1 MGQKLQFFVAG
12 LGRFGVSVATTLEK
26 MGYDV
31 MAMDSDEEVVQDLSD
46 TLGYVVCADCSDEK
60 NLVAIGAGN
69 ADIAVVSVGELSAS
83 LMTTLLLKE
92 MGVKKIVVKALNQI
106 HGKMLQKIG
115 ADKIIYSEKE
125 MGVRVAHNLISPGI
139 VDYIEMENNITIL
152 SIHVPKDW
160 IGKTLIGSDVR
171 RKYNITVV
179 AIKREGEMF
188 VNPRPDMQ
196 MNANDML
203 VILGDSESVKRVTAT
218 LEQ

>member
-1 MGQKLQFFVAG
+1 MGQKLQFFFFF
-12 LGRFGVSVATTLEK
+12 LGRYGKSVAVTLEK

-31 MAMDSDEEVVQDLSD
+31 MAMDINEDVVQDLSD

-60 NLVAIGAGN
+60 NLTAIGAGN
-69 ADIAVVSVGELSAS
+69 ADVAVVSLGDLSAS
-83 LMTTLLLKE
+83 LMTTLILKD
-92 MGVKKIVVKALNQI
+92 MGVKKIVVKALDPL

-152 SIHVPKDW
+152 SIHVPSDW
-160 IGKTLIGSDVR
+160 IGKSILDIDVR
-171 RKYNITVV
+171 RKYNITVA
-179 AIKREGEMF
+179 AIKRRGDMY
-188 VNPRPDMQ
+188 VNPRPDME
-196 MNANDML
+196 MTSDDML
-203 VILGDSESVKRVTAT
+203 IILGDSESVKRVTES

>member
-1 MGQKLQFFVAG
+1 MAQKLQFFVAG
-12 LGRFGVSVATTLEK
+12 LGRFGKSVAVTLEK

-46 TLGYVVCADCSDEK
+46 TLGYVVCGDCSDEK
-60 NLVAIGAGN
+60 SLAAIGAGN
-69 ADIAVVSVGELSAS
+69 ADIAVVSVGDLSAS

-92 MGVKKIVVKALNQI
+92 MGVKKIVVKALGSV

-125 MGVRVAHNLISPGI
+125 MGIRVAHNLISPGI

-152 SIHVPKDW
+152 SIHVPAEW
-160 IGKTLIGSDVR
+160 VGKSILDIDIR

-179 AIKREGEMF
+179 AIKRQGEMF
-188 VNPRPDMQ
+188 VNPRPDMKLD
-196 MNANDML
+196 AHDML
-203 VILGDSESVKRVTAT
+203 IILGDSESVKRVTAS

>member
-12 LGRFGVSVATTLEK
+12 LGRFGKSVATTLEK

-46 TLGYVVCADCSDEK
+46 TLGYVVCGDCSDEK
-60 NLVAIGAGN
+60 SLNAIGAGN
-69 ADIAVVSVGELSAS
+69 ADIAVVSVGDLSAS

-92 MGVKKIVVKALNQI
+92 MGVKKIVVKALGTV

-125 MGVRVAHNLISPGI
+125 MGIRVAHNLISPGI

-152 SIHVPKDW
+152 SIHVPTEW
-160 IGKTLIGSDVR
+160 IGKTILDLDIR

-179 AIKREGEMF
+179 AIKRGGDMF

-196 MNANDML
+196 MGKEDML
-203 VILGDSESVKRVTAT
+203 VILGDSESVKGVTAT

>member
-1 MGQKLQFFVAG
+1 MAKKLQFFVAG
-12 LGRFGVSVATTLEK
+12 MGRFGISVAVTLEK

-31 MAMDSDEEVVQDLSD
+31 MAMDIDEEVVQDLSD

-69 ADIAVVSVGELSAS
+69 ADIAVVSVGDLSAS

-92 MGVKKIVVKALNQI
+92 MGVKKIVVKALDPI

-152 SIHVPKDW
+152 SIHVPQEWVNKS
-160 IGKTLIGSDVR
+160 LIDTDVR

-179 AIKREGEMF
+179 AIKRGGDMF
-188 VNPRPDMQ
+188 VNPRPDMNMKEQ
-196 MNANDML
+196 DML
-203 VILGDSESVKRVTAT
+203 IILGDSESVKRVTES

>member
-1 MGQKLQFFVAG
+1 MAQKLQFFVAG
-12 LGRFGVSVATTLEK
+12 LGCFGISVAVTLEK

-31 MAMDSDEEVVQDLSD
+31 MAMDVDEEVVQDLSD
-46 TLGYVVCADCSDEK
+46 TLGYAVCADCSDEK
-60 NLVAIGAGN
+60 NLAAIGAGN
-69 ADIAVVSVGELSAS
+69 ADIAVVSVGDLSAS

-92 MGVKKIVVKALNQI
+92 MGVKKIVVKALDPI

-152 SIHVPKDW
+152 SIHVPQKWVD
-160 IGKTLIGSDVR
+160 KSLIDTDVR

-179 AIKREGEMF
+179 AIKRGGDMF
-188 VNPRPDMQ
+188 VNPRPDMKMKEQ
-196 MNANDML
+196 DML
-203 VILGDSESVKRVTAT
+203 IILGNSESVKRVTES

>member
-1 MGQKLQFFVAG
+1 MAQKLQFFVAG
-12 LGRFGVSVATTLEK
+12 LGRFGKSVAVTLEK

-31 MAMDSDEEVVQDLSD
+31 MAMDSNEEVVQDLSD
-46 TLGYVVCADCSDEK
+46 TLGYVVCGDCSDEK
-60 NLVAIGAGN
+60 SLAAIGAGN
-69 ADIAVVSVGELSAS
+69 ADIAVVSVGDLSAS

-92 MGVKKIVVKALNQI
+92 MGVKKIVVKALGTV

-125 MGVRVAHNLISPGI
+125 MGIRVAHNLISPGI

-152 SIHVPKDW
+152 SIHVPAEW
-160 IGKTLIGSDVR
+160 VGKSILDIDIR

-179 AIKREGEMF
+179 AIKRQGEMF
-188 VNPRPDMQ
+188 VNPRPDMKLD
-196 MNANDML
+196 AHDML
-203 VILGDSESVKRVTAT
+203 IILGDSESVKRVTAS